1 MTTTPTVSP
10 ATNNDIHLISIRV
23 GADIGSMVSLE
34 RRENYLKV
42 ETVRGGQDIYMV
54 EDSTFVADYE
64 ATQNT
69 PVEYR
74 ATSKL
79 DGVEAVSD
87 WVMADNLD
95 TGGDFLFSLDDPFS
109 GLNIYIESL
118 KSAATTS
125 PRTVVKVWGRP
136 DPVVVSGVREL
147 PSGSLV
153 ILTLELNEKDS
164 VAEILSSGQVC
175 VLSPQWPS
183 EGLPD
188 TVYMSIGGVNTTRP
202 SPSAFEPSRR
212 WTMEYQQV
220 FAPPAFWRYPTE
232 EATTWTGVLDDYAN
246 WTAVASTTWR
256 EVVGI

>member
-1 MTTTPTVSP
+1 MTTTPIVVP

-23 GADIGSMVSLE
+23 GADVGSVVSLE

-87 WVMADNLD
+87 WVLADNLD

-109 GLNIYIESL
+109 GLNIYVESL

-125 PRTVVKVWGRP
+125 PRTVV
-136 DPVVVSGVREL
+136 
-147 PSGSLV
+147 
-153 ILTLELNEKDS
+153 
-164 VAEILSSGQVC
+164 
-175 VLSPQWPS
+175 
-183 EGLPD
+183 
-188 TVYMSIGGVNTTRP
+188 
-202 SPSAFEPSRR
+202 
-212 WTMEYQQV
+212 
-220 FAPPAFWRYPTE
+220 
-232 EATTWTGVLDDYAN
+232 
-246 WTAVASTTWR
+246 
-256 EVVGI
+256 

>member
-1 MTTTPTVSP
+1 MTTTPTVVP
-10 ATNNDIHLISIRV
+10 VTNNDIHLISIRV
-23 GADIGSMVSLE
+23 GADIGSVVSLE

-42 ETVRGGQDIYMV
+42 ETVRGGQNVYMF
-54 EDSTFVADYE
+54 EDSTFIADYE
-64 ATQNT
+64 SAQNT

-74 ATSKL
+74 ASSIL
-79 DGVEAVSD
+79 DGVEAISD

-95 TGGDFLFSLDDPFS
+95 TGGDFFFSLDDPFE

-118 KSAATTS
+118 KNASTTS

-147 PSGSLV
+147 PFGSLV
-153 ILTLELNEKDS
+153 LLTLELHEKDS
-164 VAEILSSGQVC
+164 VGQILSSGQIC
-175 VLSPQWPS
+175 VLSPQYPS

-188 TVYMSIGGVNTTRP
+188 MVYISIGSVNTTRP

-232 EATTWTGVLDDYAN
+232 EATTWQGVLDTYAN
-246 WTAVASTTWR
+246 WEAVASTTWR

>member
-1 MTTTPTVSP
+1 MTTTPTVVP

-23 GADIGSMVSLE
+23 GADVGSVVSLE

-42 ETVRGGQDIYMV
+42 ETVRGGQDVYMY
-54 EDSTFVADYE
+54 EDSTFIADYE

-74 ATSKL
+74 ATAKK
-79 DGVEAVSD
+79 DGVDATSD
-87 WVMADNLD
+87 WVLADNLD
-95 TGGDFLFSLDDPFS
+95 TGGDFFFSLDDPFS
-109 GLNIYIESL
+109 GLNIYVESL

-147 PSGSLV
+147 PYGTLV
-153 ILTLELNEKDS
+153 LLTLELHEKDS
-164 VAEILSSGQVC
+164 MSEILSSGQIC
-175 VLSPQWPS
+175 VLSPQYPS

-188 TVYMSIGGVNTTRP
+188 TAYLSIGSVNTTRP

-212 WTMEYQQV
+212 WSLEYQQV
-220 FAPPAFWRYPTE
+220 YAPPAFWRYPIQ
-232 EATTWTGVLDDYAN
+232 EATTWQDVVDTYAN
-246 WTAVASTTWR
+246 WAAVSSNTWR